1 MHRLLAHI
9 KIEVSPQL
17 YLKNPDSTEVGRRII
32 EHSIVLIEE
41 LGFEAYTFKKLG
53 ERIGSPESTVYR
65 YFENKHML
73 LVYLISWYW
82 SWLEYRVV
90 LSTINVS
97 KPQEALQK
105 ALAVLTQAITDDTNF
120 SHISES
126 TLQKIVIA
134 ESSKAFLTKEVDEE
148 NQKGYF
154 VSYQRLV
161 SRMVELVRESDPNF
175 TYPKTLVT
183 IIIEGY
189 HQQRFFA
196 DHFPGLTDCSQA
208 KQSLQD
214 FFNILTFSLLKN
226 GKV

>member
-17 YLKNPDSTEVGRRII
+17 YLKNPDSTAVGRRII
-32 EHSIVLIEE
+32 EHSIELIEE
-41 LGFEAYTFKKLG
+41 LGFESYTFKKLG
-53 ERIGSPESTVYR
+53 ERIGSPESTIYR

-161 SRMVELVRESDPNF
+161 SRMVELVLESDPSFN
-175 TYPKTLVT
+175 YPKTLVT

-196 DHFPGLTDCSQA
+196 DHFPGLTDCSQP

-226 GKV
+226 GKA